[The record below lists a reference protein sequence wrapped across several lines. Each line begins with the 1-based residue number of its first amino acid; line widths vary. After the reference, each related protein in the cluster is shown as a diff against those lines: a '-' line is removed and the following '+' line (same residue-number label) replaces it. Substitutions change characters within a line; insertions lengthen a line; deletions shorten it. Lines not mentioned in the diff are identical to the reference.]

1 MRRRTWMIWQ
11 PLSIGL
17 AAAVVLIGVVLM
29 WGTSFNIA
37 GAVIAKGQVQAS
49 VTRTAVEHPNGGIV
63 AQLFHQNGDKVS
75 TGEILVKL
83 DEDVLRSDLAVIE
96 GELFEIFANEAR
108 LDATIAGTT
117 RLSPDPLLLQAARS
131 NAYYRGLIRRQQLQL
146 DAYHTSIETE
156 KRLLREQLAQIAE
169 QISGEEAVLLSRKG
183 LLEVFARQLALS
195 EKLYNQKVGL
205 VSDLN
210 TAKNNV
216 INTKGEIGVSTAK
229 IAELKGRIAELEV
242 QLNAK
247 IQTEQKTSADKL
259 NTLGQSRIRLR
270 ESRSAILR
278 KLATLEVRAP
288 IDGVVHDLK
297 VQGLRSVVQPG
308 QALMYIVPD
317 VAPQTVT
324 VRIDAADIDQVHLGQ
339 VAALRFVAFNRRSTP
354 IIFGK
359 VSNIS
364 ADAFVD
370 ERSLAL
376 YYFAEI
382 SVPQMEIPRL
392 GTNVLVSGMP
402 VEAFITT
409 ESRSPI
415 SYVVKPLSD
424 YFSRAF
430 RDS

>member
-1 MRRRTWMIWQ
+1 MRRRTWTIWQ

-17 AAAVVLIGVVLM
+17 TAAVALIGVVLI
-29 WGTSFNIA
+29 WGTSFSIA
-37 GAVIAKGQVQAS
+37 GAVIAKGQVLAA
-49 VTRTAVEHPNGGIV
+49 VTRTAVEHPTGGVV
-63 AQLFHQNGDKVS
+63 AEVFHQNGDKVN
-75 TGEILVKL
+75 TGELLVRL
-83 DEDVLRSDLAVIE
+83 DEDILRSDLAVIE

-108 LDATIAGTT
+108 LEATLANTT
-117 RLSPDPLLLQAARS
+117 KLSPDPLLIRAARS
-131 NAYYRGLIRRQQLQL
+131 NSYYRVLIRRQQLQL
-146 DAYHTSIETE
+146 DAYHASVETE

-183 LLEVFARQLALS
+183 LLEVFAQQLTLS
-195 EKLYNQKVGL
+195 QKLYSQKVGL

-216 INTKGEIGVSTAK
+216 ISTKGEIGVSIAK
-229 IAELKGRIAELEV
+229 IAELKGRIAELEI

-247 IQTEQKTSADKL
+247 MQADQKTLADKL
-259 NTLGQSRIRLR
+259 NLLGQSGIRLR
-270 ESRSAILR
+270 ESRRGILR
-278 KLATLEVRAP
+278 KLAMLEVRAP
-288 IDGVVHDLK
+288 IDGIVHDLK

-308 QALMYIVPD
+308 QALMFIVPD

-324 VRIDAADIDQVHLGQ
+324 VRVNAADIDQVHLGQ
-339 VAALRFVAFNRRSTP
+339 RAALRFVAFNRRSTP
-354 IIFGK
+354 VIFGK
-359 VSNIS
+359 ISNVS

-370 ERSLAL
+370 ERSQAL
-376 YYFAEI
+376 YYYAEI
-382 SVPQMEIPRL
+382 SVPAMEIPRL
-392 GTNVLVSGMP
+392 GANVLVSGMP

-415 SYVVKPLSD
+415 SYVMKPLSD